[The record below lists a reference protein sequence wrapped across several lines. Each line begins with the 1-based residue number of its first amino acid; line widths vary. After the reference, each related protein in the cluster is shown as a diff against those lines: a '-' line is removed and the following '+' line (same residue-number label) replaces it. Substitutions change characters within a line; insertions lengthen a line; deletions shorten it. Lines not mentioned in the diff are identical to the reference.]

1 MFLTTYACGTQ
12 GAGIGPAGGAAL
24 VSTPVEYTMEDRNNV
39 SIKGIPNIGTVDGV
53 SQLSE
58 DMYAV
63 LFQNN
68 IKSLVVVLHGNKVV
82 SEPVEE
88 NTNNESEV

>member
-1 MFLTTYACGTQ
+1 MVVLT
-12 GAGIGPAGGAAL
+12 L

>member
-1 MFLTTYACGTQ
+1 
-12 GAGIGPAGGAAL
+12 
-24 VSTPVEYTMEDRNNV
+24 MEDRNNV
-39 SIKGIPNIGTVDGV
+39 SIKGIPNIGVVDGI

-82 SEPVEE
+82 SKPVEE